1 MKRSNQTL
9 QQKIFQADCQK
20 FGLPIPIPEYKFHPE
35 RKWRIDFYFEAG
47 CKRVA
52 LEVEGGAWTSG
63 RHTRGSGYV
72 KDVEKYNA
80 LTLAGIYLLRTFP
93 SELHKK
99 ETMAM
104 VLEALKNN

>member
-9 QQKIFQADCQK
+9 QQKIFQADCQR
-20 FGLPIPIPEYKFHPE
+20 FGLPMPTPEYRFHPE
-35 RKWRIDFYFEAG
+35 RKWRIDYYFEQDG
-47 CKRVA
+47 KKVA
-52 LEVEGGAWTSG
+52 LEVEGGVWTGG

-93 SELHKK
+93 DELHKK
-99 ETMAM
+99 GTFEM
-104 VLEALKNN
+104 VKAALKNN